1 MAKKRGG
8 LGRGL
13 GALIPPGPPETEQA
27 AIEPQTHPQP
37 LVPPETVD
45 ELVATGALDTTEVA
59 PVGSGLFE
67 VAIES
72 ISPNPRQPRQ
82 GMEVERLEELADSIR
97 EHGVLQPLVVTGTG
111 DGTYALVAG
120 ERRWRA
126 ARLAG
131 LEKVPVVVK
140 EVSSSEML
148 ELALVENLQ
157 RSDLNPIEE
166 AAAYRS
172 LVEEFGL
179 RQEDVASRVG
189 KSRSAVANSLRLLAL
204 PAEVQESLMLGLIEA
219 GHARAILQV
228 PTLEG
233 QLRLLEHTVADGLS
247 VRQVEALARRMAEA
261 AGKEE
266 EPAKPDKAVDEALY
280 SELRNL
286 EDRFREALGT
296 KVQLSRSSRGGKLV
310 IYFFS
315 EEELDRI
322 YGTIVG
328 EEE

>member
-1 MAKKRGG
+1 MTKKRGG

-13 GALIPPGPPETEQA
+13 GALIPPGDVEQQPDAGQLIQPET
-27 AIEPQTHPQP
+27 T
-37 LVPPETVD
+37 D
-45 ELVATGALDTTEVA
+45 ELVATGAVDAAFVA
-59 PVGSGLFE
+59 ATAVGLFE
-67 VAIES
+67 VPIES
-72 ISPNPRQPRQ
+72 ISPNPHQPRQ
-82 GMEVERLEELADSIR
+82 GMPADKLEELADSIR

-111 DGTYALVAG
+111 NGTYALIAG

-126 ARLAG
+126 ARVAG
-131 LEKVPVVVK
+131 LETVPVIVK
-140 EVSSSEML
+140 EVTSSAML

-166 AAAYRS
+166 AHAFRA

-179 RQEDVASRVG
+179 RQEDVADRVG
-189 KSRSAVANSLRLLAL
+189 KSRSAITNSLRLLAL
-204 PAEVQESLMLGLIEA
+204 PPEVQESLLLGMIEA

-228 PTLEG
+228 PTTEG
-233 QLRLLEHTVADGLS
+233 QLRLLELTVADGMS

-261 AGKEE
+261 AGHEVQT
-266 EPAKPDKAVDEALY
+266 PRPVSPMDDALY
-280 SELRNL
+280 DELRTL
-286 EDRFREALGT
+286 EDRFRNALGT

-310 IYFFS
+310 IYFYS